1 MTDLPKEPTISPQS
15 DLLGCLFSS
24 CADAWRIGLGVSE
37 MPAGVD
43 VFGDGVLSAPAQAC
57 WIGFTAW
64 LRYSGAVAEAFARY
78 EASLIQ
84 AELDRADEG
93 RGTSP
98 SAGRV
103 LVDEARAFLRRVGD
117 AATLEARRAQ
127 HELEQIGESIAQAA
141 AAGDGTSLDHV
152 RRHEIK
158 A

>member
-1 MTDLPKEPTISPQS
+1 MTDLPKEPTIAPQC
-15 DLLGCLFSS
+15 DLLGSLFSS
-24 CADAWRIGLGVSE
+24 WE
-37 MPAGVD
+37 
-43 VFGDGVLSAPAQAC
+43 AQAC
-57 WIGFTAW
+57 WIGLTAW
-64 LRYSGAVAEAFARY
+64 LRYSGAVFEAFARY
-78 EASLIQ
+78 EANLIQ

-98 SAGRV
+98 TAGRV

>member
-1 MTDLPKEPTISPQS
+1 MHRAPQS
-15 DLLGCLFSS
+15 DLLASLFSS
-24 CADAWRIGLGVSE
+24 WAEAWRIGLGDSGTPV
-37 MPAGVD
+37 AVD
-43 VFGDGVLSAPAQAC
+43 VFGDGVVSAPAQAC

-64 LRYSGAVAEAFARY
+64 LRYSGAVADALVRY
-78 EASLIQ
+78 EASIIQ
-84 AELDRADEG
+84 AGLDRADEG

-103 LVDEARAFLRRVGD
+103 LVDETRAFLRRIGD

-141 AAGDGTSLDHV
+141 AVGDSASLHPSQHV

>member
-1 MTDLPKEPTISPQS
+1 MTDLPKEPTLPQS
-15 DLLGCLFSS
+15 DLLGSLFSS
-24 CADAWRIGLGVSE
+24 WAEACAGALNTPSPNASR
-37 MPAGVD
+37 PAGISETPSPI
-43 VFGDGVLSAPAQAC
+43 LQAC

-103 LVDEARAFLRRVGD
+103 RVDEARAFLRRVGD
-117 AATLEARRAQ
+117 AATLEVRRAQ

>member
-1 MTDLPKEPTISPQS
+1 MTDLPKEPTIAPQS
-15 DLLGCLFSS
+15 DLLGSLFSS
-24 CADAWRIGLGVSE
+24 WADAWRIGLGVSE

-43 VFGDGVLSAPAQAC
+43 VFGAVLSAPAQAC

-103 LVDEARAFLRRVGD
+103 LVDETRAFLRRVGD

-127 HELEQIGESIAQAA
+127 HELEQIGELIAQAA
-141 AAGDGTSLDHV
+141 AVGDGTSLDHV